1 MPFVDVPTAGGIT
14 KAHYLVTGSGPGLV
28 LVHGTGASAEAN
40 WSPLMAELSD
50 RYTIVAPDLQG
61 SGDTSDQGGPV
72 AVTDMVAVVVAAA
85 RDAGLDRFH
94 VVGHSLGA
102 VVATAAA
109 ALHPDAVTSLTAHA
123 GWVRTDAH
131 MAFQFD
137 LWRQLAGTDPDGLSR
152 LILLTAL
159 GKDTLRGWDEETFA
173 QAAAGFAEMIT
184 GALDGFVR
192 QTATD
197 TAVDLTALLPDITA
211 PTLLLS
217 SADDRL
223 VPPHHQQELAER
235 IPHARLL
242 RVPGGHGLPGE
253 NPGLLTAKV
262 AEFLDGLGQAPIPGA
277 SARTS

>member
-1 MPFVDVPTAGGIT
+1 MPFVDVLTSGGIT

-28 LVHGTGASAEAN
+28 LVHGTGATAEGN
-40 WSPLMAELSD
+40 WAHLMAELSD

-61 SGDTSDQGGPV
+61 AGETTDPGGPV

-94 VVGHSLGA
+94 LVGHSLGA

-109 ALHPDAVTSLTAHA
+109 ALHPDLVASLTAHA
-123 GWVRTDAH
+123 GWARTDAH

-137 LWRQLAGTDPDGLSR
+137 LWRQLADSDPDALAR

-159 GKDTLRGWDEETFA
+159 GKDTLRTWDEETFA

-184 GALDGFVR
+184 GGLDGFVR

-197 TAVDLTALLPDITA
+197 TAVDLTGLLPDVTA

-223 VPPHHQQELAER
+223 VPPHHQLDLSER

-253 NPGLLTAKV
+253 NPALLTAKV
-262 AEFLDGLGQAPIPGA
+262 AEFLDALGA
-277 SARTS
+277 